1 MAAAG
6 VAAVA
11 GVVEP
16 SFQLGSCIMKRR
28 STLISLML
36 ATALGAMPASPAL
49 SQANT
54 DLAEYRAAQP
64 QPTFDTPELALDRL
78 KAVLATNNID
88 DLASLLGLKADKL
101 RSSNE
106 AVIAYGLI
114 REGAER
120 QIALRDFEG
129 MKVVTIGDRLWPLPF
144 PVTQNK
150 DGKWSFNTQR
160 GLEEIVNRRVGENEL
175 ATIDAMHEYVAAQY
189 EYVSEDRDGDGIQ
202 EFARRLISSPGKLD
216 GLYWDP
222 NVYPEESPASALV
235 ENAAF
240 GAAKRGEGYF
250 GYRYRILT
258 GQGDNVLG
266 GKQSYIV
273 NGYMTGG
280 FALIAWPVSYR
291 VTGVQTF
298 MVNGMSVIY
307 QRDLGP
313 KTQERAAAI
322 KDFNPDAN
330 WSVVDD

>member
-1 MAAAG
+1 
-6 VAAVA
+6 
-11 GVVEP
+11 
-16 SFQLGSCIMKRR
+16 MKRR
-28 STLISLML
+28 STVIPLIL
-36 ATALGAMPASPAL
+36 ATALGALPAAPAYAQ
-49 SQANT
+49 SNS
-54 DLAEYRAAQP
+54 DFAEYRATSP
-64 QPTFDTPELALDRL
+64 QQTFDTPELALDRL
-78 KAVLATNNID
+78 KAVLASNNID
-88 DLASLLGLKADKL
+88 DLANLLGLKADKL
-101 RSSNE
+101 RANN
-106 AVIAYGLI
+106 AAMIAYGLI

-120 QIALRDFEG
+120 QVTMRDFEG

-144 PVTQNK
+144 PLTENK
-150 DGKWSFNTQR
+150 DGKWAFDTKR

-175 ATIDAMHEYVAAQY
+175 ATIDTMREYVAAQY
-189 EYVSEDRDGDGIQ
+189 QYVSEDRDGDGIQ
-202 EFARRLISSPGKLD
+202 EFARKLISSPGKLD

-280 FALIAWPVSYR
+280 FALIAWPVKYR

-298 MVNGMSVIY
+298 MVNAMNVIY

-313 KTQERAAAI
+313 KTDERAAAI

-330 WSVVDD
+330 WSVVND